1 MTDENIVSLYWDR
14 SENALHETEKMYG
27 RYFRYIAGTIV
38 KNEEDAK
45 EIVNDAYLKAWQLI
59 PPERP
64 LRLKAFIGKITRQLA
79 INRLEKNTAQKRGGA
94 EYDLAL
100 SELAE
105 CILQDGEGEDIGDL
119 LALQEALNR
128 FLRDLPQDTRRMFIQ
143 RYWYMCSIAEIAEEF
158 SASES
163 KVKMQLL
170 RTREKFREFL
180 KREGFER

>member
-14 SENALHETEKMYG
+14 SEHALSETEKNYG
-27 RYFRYIAGTIV
+27 RYFRYIAHTIV
-38 KNEEDAK
+38 RNEEDAQ

-79 INRLEKNTAQKRGGA
+79 LNRLERNMAQKRGRG
-94 EYDLAL
+94 EYALAL

-105 CILQDGEGEDIGDL
+105 CVPEDNGGEDVGDL
-119 LALQEALNR
+119 LALQEALNQ
-128 FLRDLPQDTRRMFIQ
+128 FLRELPQEARRMFIQ

-170 RTREKFREFL
+170 RTREKCREFL
-180 KREGFER
+180 KREGVGI